1 MLYTIMPIEMV
12 LADGNNAEKGQ
23 AGAAVMAELQGELQ
37 GAGVLCHPMP
47 DGGARLERLLS
58 TDPADFLRPEL
69 SPGEIL
75 YGLRMKAG
83 R

>member
-12 LADGNNAEKGQ
+12 FGAEQSVGQNGVDGTVRVPVA
-23 AGAAVMAELQGELQ
+23 AELQGI
-37 GAGVLCHPMP
+37 GVLCHPMP
-47 DGGARLERLLS
+47 DGSARVERLLS

-69 SPGEIL
+69 SPGEVV
-75 YGLRMKAG
+75 YGLRMKVG